1 MERIKQRAWEA
12 ALAQVAIDYNARP
25 EDFLREGVVVTEAGD
40 LPGRRRYAP
49 GAPFFQMVT
58 TGKGAVITA
67 HPSLHGR
74 LKSWAGR
81 CLDEKRESHRLFE
94 YPKLRSLEDLLLP
107 QGWRLMGVHHMFLPG
122 REFSAA
128 LPEAF
133 SYQWYDR
140 ETVKAFYPN
149 RLWPNALS
157 QEENSLRPD
166 VIALAA
172 FDGEKMAGLA
182 GASADGETLWQ
193 VGIDVLPEYRS
204 RGLGKALV
212 EALCAKIAQ
221 QGRLPFYGAAA
232 ANLHSQ
238 NIAVSC
244 GFFPAWVEVSSR
256 QVSTETE
263 ELG

>member
-12 ALAQVAIDYNARP
+12 ALSQLATDYNAQP
-25 EDFLREGVVVTEAGD
+25 GEFLREGIAITQAKE
-40 LPGRRRYAP
+40 LPGRRQYAQ
-49 GAPFFQMVT
+49 GAPFFQMAT
-58 TGKGAVITA
+58 TGRGAVITA
-67 HPSLHGR
+67 HPSLHEA
-74 LKSWAGR
+74 LAAWAAQAA
-81 CLDEKRESHRLFE
+81 EPHRLFE

-140 ETVKAFYPN
+140 ETVKGFYPN

-157 QEENSLRPD
+157 QEENPLRPD

-172 FDGEKMAGLA
+172 VDGGQPVAVA

-193 VGIDVLPEYRS
+193 VGIDVLPAYRS

-212 EALCAKIAQ
+212 ECLCAHIVE
-221 QGRLPFYGAAA
+221 QGKLPFYGAAA

-238 NIAVSC
+238 NIAVRC
-244 GFFPAWVEVSSR
+244 GFSPAWVEVSSQR
-256 QVSTETE
+256 VGTDKE
-263 ELG
+263 GH

>member
-1 MERIKQRAWEA
+1 MKEMKQRAWEA
-12 ALAQVAIDYNARP
+12 ALSQLAVDYNAQR
-25 EDFLREGVVVTEAGD
+25 EDFIKKGVTITQAAD
-40 LPGRRRYAP
+40 LPGRRHYAD
-49 GAPFFQMVT
+49 GVPFFQMAT
-58 TGKGAVITA
+58 TGKGVVIAA
-67 HPSLHGR
+67 HESLHGA
-74 LKSWAGR
+74 LAAWAAQAA
-81 CLDEKRESHRLFE
+81 EPHRLFE

-212 EALCAKIAQ
+212 EALCAKIAE

-244 GFFPAWVEVSSR
+244 GFFPAWVEVSSQR
-256 QVSTETE
+256 VSTDKEGTQ
-263 ELG
+263 

>member
-1 MERIKQRAWEA
+1 MRA
-12 ALAQVAIDYNARP
+12 
-25 EDFLREGVVVTEAGD
+25 
-40 LPGRRRYAP
+40 
-49 GAPFFQMVT
+49 
-58 TGKGAVITA
+58 
-67 HPSLHGR
+67 
-74 LKSWAGR
+74 
-81 CLDEKRESHRLFE
+81 
-94 YPKLRSLEDLLLP
+94 LEDLLLP
-107 QGWRLMGVHHMFLPG
+107 QGWRLMGAHHMFLPG

-193 VGIDVLPEYRS
+193 VGIDVRFPTAASVQFPDRRCS
-204 RGLGKALV
+204 FSSALHGFTSSTQFEV
-212 EALCAKIAQ
+212 LDI
-221 QGRLPFYGAAA
+221 
-232 ANLHSQ
+232 S
-238 NIAVSC
+238 SC
-244 GFFPAWVEVSSR
+244 EP
-256 QVSTETE
+256 T
-263 ELG
+263 